1 MPPGLEAFFIAFAF
15 VGVAI
20 GTVVG
25 AASAWRAWRP
35 LPAFFV
41 ALALSVAASLAGD
54 LASRFNFEAMLGAVL
69 LAPLVAFLPTAAGF
83 VVGRRAILQL
93 GSRKETPDA

>member
-1 MPPGLEAFFIAFAF
+1 MPPGLEAFLIAFAF

-35 LPAFFV
+35 LPAFGV
-41 ALALSVAASLAGD
+41 ALLLSVAAAFVGD
-54 LASRFNFEAMLGAVL
+54 LAARFNFEAMLGAVL
-69 LAPLVAFLPTAAGF
+69 LAPLVAFLPA
-83 VVGRRAILQL
+83 
-93 GSRKETPDA
+93 SRNETPDA